1 MRRTALSAA
10 ALAFSLW
17 TGAAWGA
24 GHAAP
29 FAEFASEKAA
39 EAEQLKTTVVKG
51 EDGWLFFAPELRS
64 LGIGEFW
71 GQKAAQVSKAADL
84 AYADPLPAILDFNRQ
99 LKEASIRL
107 IVVPAPAKAAVYP
120 DKLSAQFPFKKE
132 KEADSAPMER
142 FDANAARFYELLRE
156 NGVEVLDLTPVFW
169 KARVEAKPTDPPL
182 YCLQDT
188 HWSGRACELAA
199 QAIAKAVGEP
209 SWLAQVEKRAY
220 EAQERETQI
229 EGDLWKA
236 LGGASIPKETL
247 RLKHVN
253 AGVWR
258 ESPVLLLGDSHCLV
272 FHDGGDMHAKG
283 AGLADHLAARLGFPV
298 DLLGVRGSGA
308 TPSRIALFRRRD
320 NLKGKRVAVWCFSV
334 REFTESAQ
342 GWRKVPVIRP

>member
-1 MRRTALSAA
+1 MRRGV

-17 TGAAWGA
+17 AVAAWGT
-24 GHAAP
+24 GHAAL

-39 EAEQLKTTVVKG
+39 EAERLKTTVVKG

-71 GQKAAQVSKAADL
+71 GEKAAQVSKAANP

-99 LKEASIRL
+99 LKGASIRL

-120 DKLSAQFPFKKE
+120 DKLSAQFPFQKE
-132 KEADSAPMER
+132 KEAER
-142 FDANAARFYELLRE
+142 YDANAARFYELLRE
-156 NGVEVLDLTPVFW
+156 NDVEVLDLTPVFW
-169 KARVEAKPTDPPL
+169 KARLEAKPTDPPL

-199 QAIAKAVGEP
+199 QAIAEAVGEP
-209 SWLAQVEKRAY
+209 SWTAQVEKRAY
-220 EAQERETQI
+220 ETTERETAI

-236 LGGASIPKETL
+236 LGDASLPKETL

-253 AGVWR
+253 AGAQR

-283 AGLADHLAARLGFPV
+283 AGLADHLAARFGFPV

-320 NLKGKRVAVWCFSV
+320 NLKGKRVVVWCFSV

>member
-1 MRRTALSAA
+1 MRRAV

-17 TGAAWGA
+17 AGAAWGT

-39 EAEQLKTTVVKG
+39 EAERLKTTVVKG

-71 GQKAAQVSKAADL
+71 GEKAAQVSKAANP

-99 LKEASIRL
+99 LKGASIRL

-120 DKLSAQFPFKKE
+120 DKLSAQFPFQKE
-132 KEADSAPMER
+132 KEAER
-142 FDANAARFYELLRE
+142 YDANAARFYELLRE
-156 NGVEVLDLTPVFW
+156 NDVEVLDLTPVFW
-169 KARVEAKPTDPPL
+169 KARLEAKPNDPPL

-209 SWLAQVEKRAY
+209 SWTAQVEKRAY
-220 EAQERETQI
+220 ETTERETAI

-236 LGGASIPKETL
+236 LGDASLPKETL

-253 AGVWR
+253 AGVKR

-283 AGLADHLAARLGFPV
+283 AGLADHLAARFGFPV

-320 NLKGKRVAVWCFSV
+320 NLKGKRVVVWCFSV